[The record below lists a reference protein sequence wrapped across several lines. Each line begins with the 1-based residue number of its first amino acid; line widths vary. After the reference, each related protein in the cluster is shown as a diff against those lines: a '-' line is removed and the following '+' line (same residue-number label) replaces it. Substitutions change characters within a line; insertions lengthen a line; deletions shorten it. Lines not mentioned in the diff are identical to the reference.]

1 MQLKYI
7 IAVFLIFM
15 SSIAH
20 SHEMVPTYPRL
31 TLSYVDGVYKSTL
44 QLFNKRAD
52 VEFYEIGVF
61 DKDFYPIP
69 FVTSYRVIK
78 VDYLSKVNIEVFI
91 RATDINAATYVCSKS
106 KLRKNDSIRTAISS
120 RICSKFEHKR
130 AK

>member
-1 MQLKYI
+1 L
-7 IAVFLIFM
+7 
-15 SSIAH
+15 
-20 SHEMVPTYPRL
+20 P
-31 TLSYVDGVYKSTL
+31 L